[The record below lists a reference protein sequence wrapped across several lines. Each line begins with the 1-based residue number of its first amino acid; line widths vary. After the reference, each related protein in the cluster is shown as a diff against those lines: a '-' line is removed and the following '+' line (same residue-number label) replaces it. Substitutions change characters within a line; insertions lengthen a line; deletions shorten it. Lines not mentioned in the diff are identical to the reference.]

1 MSFNRIY
8 GYGTNIKEA
17 FIDTKIN
24 EIGYLSSQTLK
35 REKKLR
41 RFLKKTKVK
50 YIDYDNPKKLE
61 TELFIVH
68 DLERIKREL
77 TTYEKKSLKK
87 LRKYF
92 GIKQLNEILKIYKN
106 KEGNCVI
113 GFKVDK
119 KGKINKYKFLF

>member
-24 EIGYLSSQTLK
+24 EIGFLSSQTLK
-35 REKKLR
+35 REKELR

-50 YIDYDNPKKLE
+50 YVDYDNPKKLE

-77 TTYEKKSLKK
+77 TAYERKCLIK

-92 GIKQLNEILKIYKN
+92 GIQKFNEILKIYRN
-106 KEGNCVI
+106 KEGNSVI

-119 KGKINKYKFLF
+119 RGKINKYKFLF

>member
-24 EIGYLSSQTLK
+24 EIGHLSSQTLK
-35 REKKLR
+35 RQKELK
-41 RFLKKTKVK
+41 RFLKKTKEK
-50 YIDYDNPKKLE
+50 YVDYDNSKKLE
-61 TELFIVH
+61 IELFIVH

-77 TTYEKKSLKK
+77 TTYERKCLIK

-92 GIKQLNEILKIYKN
+92 GIQKLNEILKIYRN
-106 KEGNCVI
+106 KEGTSVI

-119 KGKINKYKFLF
+119 RGKINKYKFLF